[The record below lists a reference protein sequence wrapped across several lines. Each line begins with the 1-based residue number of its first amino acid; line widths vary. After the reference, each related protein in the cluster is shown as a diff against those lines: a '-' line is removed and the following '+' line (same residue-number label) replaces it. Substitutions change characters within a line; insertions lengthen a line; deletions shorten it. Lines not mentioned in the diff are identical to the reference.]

1 MKTRVA
7 INGFG
12 RIGRTVLR
20 VLEERAD
27 VQRSLALTAIN
38 EIADPATVVH
48 LARFDST
55 HGRFPGVITAADQ
68 HLNVNGTK
76 IALLRQES
84 VADLPWRQ
92 LEIDVVL
99 ECTGSFSDRATA
111 LQHIDAGAGRVLFSQ
126 PAAADVDATIV
137 WGINQ
142 QILTPEAQIVS
153 AGSCT
158 TNAIIPVLSV
168 LDDAFGIDVGT
179 MTTIHSAMNDQ
190 PVLDAYHNTD
200 LRKTRAAFNSI
211 IPVDTGLAVGIGR
224 ILPALSGKFTAQA
237 LRVPTLNVSAID
249 LTLVTHKP
257 CSQTT
262 VNAVLAE
269 AANNRLAGILGY
281 TTEPLASCDFAREPC
296 SSIVDAS
303 QTQVSG
309 DKLVKVLIWFD
320 NEWAY
325 ANRLLDIAL
334 QLHAFGQ
341 PIVRPSA
348 APTPV

>member
-12 RIGRTVLR
+12 RIGRTVFR
-20 VLEERAD
+20 VLEERVDA
-27 VQRSLALTAIN
+27 QQSLSLTAIN

-55 HGRFPGVITAADQ
+55 HGRFPGVITGTDQ
-68 HLNVNGTK
+68 DLTVNGTK
-76 IALLRQES
+76 IALLHQDT

-92 LEIDVVL
+92 LGIDLVL

-142 QILTPEAQIVS
+142 QQLTPEAHIVS

-168 LDDAFGIDVGT
+168 LDEAFGIDVGT

-249 LTLVTHKP
+249 LALVTHKP
-257 CSQTT
+257 CNQST
-262 VNAVLAE
+262 VNAALAE
-269 AANNRLAGILGY
+269 AATGALAGILGF
-281 TTEPLASCDFAREPC
+281 TTEPLASCDFARESC

-309 DKLVKVLIWFD
+309 DRLVKVLIWFD

-334 QLHAFGQ
+334 QLHAFG
-341 PIVRPSA
+341 PSKSRPRSA
-348 APTPV
+348 PSSV

>member
-1 MKTRVA
+1 MKSRIA

-12 RIGRTVLR
+12 RIGRTVFR
-20 VLEERAD
+20 VLEEREDAKKVLD
-27 VQRSLALTAIN
+27 LAAIN
-38 EIADPATVVH
+38 EIADPATVAH

-55 HGRFPGVITAADQ
+55 HGRFPGVIASGNG
-68 HLNVNGTK
+68 HLSVNGTE
-76 IALLRQES
+76 IALLRQS
-84 VADLPWRQ
+84 GVSNLPWRQ
-92 LEIDVVL
+92 LDIDLVL

-111 LQHIDAGAGRVLFSQ
+111 TEHLDAGAQRVLFSQ

-142 QILTPEAQIVS
+142 QQLTTESKIIS

-168 LDDAFGIDVGT
+168 LNAAFGIDVGT

-211 IPVDTGLAVGIGR
+211 IPVDTGLAVGIAR
-224 ILPALSGKFTAQA
+224 ILPELAGKFTAQA

-249 LTLVTHKP
+249 LAVVTHKP
-257 CSQTT
+257 CDRNA
-262 VNAVLAE
+262 VNAMLAE
-269 AANNRLAGILGY
+269 AAAGPLKDILGF
-281 TTEPLASCDFAREPC
+281 TTEPLASCDFARESC

-309 DKLVKVLIWFD
+309 NKLIKVLIWFD

-325 ANRLLDIAL
+325 ANRLLDIAM
-334 QLHAFGQ
+334 QLHQ
-341 PIVRPSA
+341 LNPPMRSA
-348 APTPV
+348 A